1 MQSFVSIRTKRPLPV
16 CRYTLYGVGAKRP
29 SRSGVSAG
37 IASSA
42 KARLVGLTKIL
53 NRLWWGG
60 IRNLLSG
67 VTTVCHHNEYAPAFA
82 DHFPV
87 RVLRN
92 YGWAH
97 SFAFEEKIQARV
109 RARSTEEPF
118 FIHLGEG
125 TDTEAEAEIWELDRL
140 GLLNAHTVLIHALA
154 IGQTGLELVRSR
166 RASIVWCPSSNLFLF
181 GRTLD
186 REFIDACP
194 SFALGSDSPL
204 TSSGDLLD
212 EIRIAQTTGVSPA
225 KIYDLVTSS
234 SARVLGLSEGEGSIR
249 PRAMADLV
257 AIPDRGLSPSEVLA
271 NATCRDIELVING
284 GKIHLASEKMKARL
298 SESQVNHLSPIRIE
312 DTVRWIA
319 APVDELLTAAESA
332 LGSDIRLGGKRVGRA

>member
-1 MQSFVSIRTKRPLPV
+1 M
-16 CRYTLYGVGAKRP
+16 C
-29 SRSGVSAG
+29 
-37 IASSA
+37 
-42 KARLVGLTKIL
+42 
-53 NRLWWGG
+53 
-60 IRNLLSG
+60 
-67 VTTVCHHNEYAPAFA
+67 FA
-82 DHFPV
+82 IT
-87 RVLRN
+87 R
-92 YGWAH
+92 WAH
-97 SFAFEEKIQARV
+97 SFAFEEELQARA

-125 TDTEAEAEIWELDRL
+125 TDTEAEAELWELDRL

-166 RASIVWCPSSNLFLF
+166 GASIVWCPSSNLFLF

-204 TSSGDLLD
+204 TSAGDLLD

-225 KIYDLVTSS
+225 KIYDLVTRSG
-234 SARVLGLSEGEGSIR
+234 ANVLRLSEGEGTIR

-257 AIPDRGLSPSEVLA
+257 AIPDRGLSPAEALA
-271 NATCRDIELVING
+271 IATYRDVELVISG
-284 GKIHLASEKMKARL
+284 GEIKLVSEKMKVRL
-298 SESQVNHLSPIRIE
+298 GESQVKHLAAIRI
-312 DTVRWIA
+312 DNTVRWIA